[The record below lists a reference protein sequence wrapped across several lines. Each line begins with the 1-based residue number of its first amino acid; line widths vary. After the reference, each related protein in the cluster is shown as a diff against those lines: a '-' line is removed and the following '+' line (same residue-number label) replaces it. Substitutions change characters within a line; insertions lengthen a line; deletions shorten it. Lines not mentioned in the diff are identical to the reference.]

1 MNCPLCGGYCQSIP
15 DSQTNAIQF
24 VCSRYNRSFKVG
36 ASVDIYRDEEKQRK
50 LNNLIF
56 EHVMR
61 EPYADDEKTFWWF
74 FFEPMYQTQETNRLY
89 RVNLAEVPYPKDLSE
104 KIDRILLNLYR
115 INSSYGYY
123 FKIDQSIA
131 RAFFA
136 EKAEEEKTLGI
147 AFIMLEL
154 DYLFTDKENFYKIA
168 AKGWQRIDEL
178 IRQNAERKQ
187 AFMAMAF
194 RTETVSIRDAF
205 RKGIAAA
212 GYSALAID
220 EKEHNNQ
227 IVPEIFDE
235 IDKSKFVVM
244 DVTIPNFGA
253 YYEAGYALGKGKQ
266 VIICCKE
273 EAFNDSISRPHFDIA
288 QKSMIVWKT
297 EDELIER
304 LTKRIRATVR

>member
-1 MNCPLCGGYCQSIP
+1 MKCPLCGGNCQSIP
-15 DSQTNAIQF
+15 DSQTNAIKF
-24 VCSRYNRSFKVG
+24 VCSKFNRSFKVG
-36 ASVDIYRDEEKQRK
+36 TSIDIFTDEEKQRR

-61 EPYADDEKTFWWF
+61 EPYADEEKTFWRF
-74 FFEPMYQTQETNRLY
+74 FYEPAYHTQEIDGHHL
-89 RVNLAEVPYPKDLSE
+89 VNLAEIPYPRNLAE
-104 KIDRILLNLYR
+104 RIDRILLNLYR

-123 FKIDQSIA
+123 FKMDQSIA

-136 EKAEEEKTLGI
+136 EKADEEKTFGI
-147 AFIMLEL
+147 AFMMLEL
-154 DYLFTDKENFYKIA
+154 DYLLTGKENFYKIA

-178 IRQNAERKQ
+178 IRQNADNKQ

-194 RTETVSIRDAF
+194 RTETVSIREAF
-205 RKGIAAA
+205 RKGIIAA
-212 GYSALAID
+212 GYTALAID

-235 IDKSKFVVM
+235 IDKSKFLVM

-253 YYEAGYALGKGKQ
+253 YYEAGYALGKGKL

-273 EAFNDSISRPHFDIA
+273 DAFKNSDSRPHFDIA

-297 EDELIER
+297 EAELIER
-304 LTKRIRATVR
+304 LTKRIQATVK